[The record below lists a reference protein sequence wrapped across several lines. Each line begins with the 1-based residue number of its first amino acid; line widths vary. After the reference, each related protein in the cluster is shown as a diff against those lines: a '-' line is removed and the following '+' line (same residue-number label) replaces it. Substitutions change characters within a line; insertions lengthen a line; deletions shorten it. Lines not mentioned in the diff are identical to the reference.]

1 MTCHQTSSPLW
12 YVDCD
17 LDFQF
22 DSDVKFK
29 KNHDKMKCDVK
40 CQNHD
45 KMKCDVKCQ
54 NHDKM
59 KCDVNSNTITL
70 HKAENSAMYACEP
83 SSKHKSSCL
92 KAKSLNSAFTKCNCQ
107 SLEFF
112 IVAVTDD
119 DDDDDDETSEGKTII
134 LIEDAAAQPLTKE
147 PGDNVTLPCKF
158 NLTKR
163 APYTV
168 YWIKSENGNTC
179 LHSNHATSN
188 LFENN
193 THCCVE
199 GTGLERMIYKE
210 PPNPYYSP
218 CVHDLIITSVR
229 ASDRGRYVC
238 IVNVFDSDKITS
250 RVITNISI
258 DISTSKSS
266 VSTSK
271 PQTTPQAQDPLLP
284 LYIIGA
290 VVLAVLIGA
299 IALVMRK
306 KKANTKGS
314 TSLSMQRDQQVVEL
328 QDTDCTPYA
337 VVGRNNV
344 EGADTSEPYSVVRL
358 APESCSQEKGDG
370 MNPERAE
377 PYSVVR
383 LNTEYEGTAL
393 SLCEAPK
400 PCNQQGNRD
409 APADHEAHIYD
420 KIDDNQ
426 KISK

>member
-1 MTCHQTSSPLW
+1 MTCHQSSPLW
-12 YVDCD
+12 YVDRD

-22 DSDVKFK
+22 DCDVKCK
-29 KNHDKMKCDVK
+29 KKHDKMKCDI
-40 CQNHD
+40 
-45 KMKCDVKCQ
+45 
-54 NHDKM
+54 
-59 KCDVNSNTITL
+59 NSNSITL
-70 HKAENSAMYACEP
+70 HKPENSGLYACGP
-83 SSKHKSSCL
+83 SSKHKSSCQ
-92 KAKSLNSAFTKCNCQ
+92 KAKLLNSAFTECNCQ
-107 SLEFF
+107 SLDFF
-112 IVAVTDD
+112 IVAVT
-119 DDDDDDETSEGKTII
+119 DDDDDETSEGKTII
-134 LIEDAAAQPLTKE
+134 LNEDAAAQPLTKE

-158 NLTKR
+158 NLTR
-163 APYTV
+163 SAPYTV

-179 LHSNHATSN
+179 LHSNHAAPNS
-188 LFENN
+188 FENN

-210 PPNPYYSP
+210 PPNPYCSP
-218 CVHDLIITSVR
+218 CVHDLIITSVT

-238 IVNVFDSDKITS
+238 IVNVFDSGKKITW

-258 DISTSKSS
+258 DISTSKSP
-266 VSTSK
+266 VSTAK
-271 PQTTPQAQDPLLP
+271 PQNTSQAKDPLLP

-306 KKANTKGS
+306 KKANTKYS
-314 TSLSMQRDQQVVEL
+314 TVTVFNSVILNAAL
-328 QDTDCTPYA
+328 WFTGTPYA